1 MPKRE
6 TTSGQAG
13 RAGRSRAPRGR
24 PAKAR
29 AEAAGL
35 SPDVLAAG
43 ASAAL
48 PAWLPGARWFGGK
61 ARTIRGV
68 TPLDHA
74 ALPGTAGILALFA
87 VAYAD
92 GGEETYQVP
101 VLPDPERAG
110 VQDALE
116 DEGFCRALLGQIR
129 QAGTLT
135 GTRGRFRFA
144 PTELFAEVL
153 PAEPEAVKRL
163 RAEQTNTS
171 VVCDQ
176 RAILKLFRRLEPG
189 PNPDFEITGFLTR
202 QTDFR
207 GIPRLAGSIAYERD
221 GHEPITLAVL
231 QEFVLNQGDA
241 WTATLARLGDY
252 FAAAQEA
259 LEAEG
264 GTEAFARALA
274 DADAEEAR
282 RLGAL
287 TGQLHMALA
296 SATEPPLAP
305 ETASAADVIA
315 WRDGMA
321 AYLERVL
328 QTLSTAH
335 ESLPSPARDLA
346 HQVLEEAPGL
356 RDSLGALAV
365 LESQGISKI
374 RIHGDYH
381 LGQVLKVGEGFVIL
395 DFEGEPA
402 RPLAERRAP
411 QCALKDVAGMLR
423 SFAYAAQSGLAAA
436 LVGAAEEGALAGRL
450 PPWAERWESGVRG
463 AFLEGYLA
471 QTWERGAAF
480 LPRDRD
486 HLDAVLR
493 VFEVDKAL
501 YELQYEMNNRPAWVR
516 IPLEGLHRAGQ
527 PAPRRAGGRLC
538 MGEGPFAFTACLELL
553 ESLGVRAENERQL
566 ADLIDEVP
574 LDSIYYHTHGFFL
587 RHKFVAGAY
596 PNDFATWAAVQVRD
610 RVLGERLAM
619 VDPAGFANLQ
629 GLREELVSII
639 DDHLRGLTMVP
650 GIILGEP
657 FEFIQSRIVEIPTGV
672 QARSLQE
679 FRDGLLTVDVSAIY
693 FHLVEARLRLGRG
706 QNDFAAWLEH
716 GLDLPKLAARAR
728 ALDVYAGSLERTRGR
743 LIQLLDEAL
752 DAGASR

>member
-1 MPKRE
+1 MPKKELTPGATGRE
-6 TTSGQAG
+6 E
-13 RAGRSRAPRGR
+13 RPRAPRGR
-24 PAKAR
+24 PARAR
-29 AEAAGL
+29 TRTAA
-35 SPDVLAAG
+35 PDVLAARAAG
-43 ASAAL
+43 AL

-61 ARTIRGV
+61 ARTVGGI

-101 VLPDPERAG
+101 VLPEGEGAG
-110 VQDALE
+110 IRDAME
-116 DEGFCRALLGQIR
+116 DEGFCRALLTAIR
-129 QAGTLT
+129 QAAALAGA
-135 GTRGRFRFA
+135 RGRFRFA
-144 PTELFAEVL
+144 PTALFAELL

-163 RAEQTNTS
+163 RAEQSNTS

-189 PNPDFEITGFLTR
+189 PNPDFEIAEYLTR
-202 QTDFR
+202 RTDFR
-207 GIPRLAGSIAYERD
+207 GVPRLVGSIAYEQD
-221 GHEPITLAVL
+221 GHEPITLALL
-231 QEFVLNQGDA
+231 QEFVVNQGDA
-241 WTATLARLGDY
+241 WSATLGRLGDY

-259 LEAEG
+259 LEAG
-264 GTEAFARALA
+264 GGSEAFARALA

-287 TGQLHMALA
+287 TGELHMALA

-305 ETASAADVIA
+305 QPATAADVVA
-315 WRDGMA
+315 WREAMA

-328 QTLSTAH
+328 QTLSAAH
-335 ESLPSPARDLA
+335 ESLPVPARDLA

-365 LESQGISKI
+365 LEAQGISKI

-436 LVGAAEEGALAGRL
+436 LVGAADEQALAERL
-450 PPWAERWESGVRG
+450 APWAERWESGVRT

-471 QTWERGAAF
+471 QTWERGAPF

-486 HLDAVLR
+486 HLEAVLR
-493 VFEVDKAL
+493 VFEVDKAI
-501 YELQYEMNNRPAWVR
+501 YELQYEMNNRPTWVR
-516 IPLEGLHRAGQ
+516 IPLEGLRRACQ
-527 PAPRRAGGRLC
+527 PAPRPAGGRLRG
-538 MGEGPFAFTACLELL
+538 GEGPFAFTACLELL

-574 LDSIYYHTHGFFL
+574 QDSIYYHTHGFFL

-639 DDHLRGLTMVP
+639 DDHLRGLTIVP

-657 FEFIQSRIVEIPTGV
+657 FEFIQSRIVEIPTGLQV
-672 QARSLQE
+672 RSLQE
-679 FRDGLLTVDVSAIY
+679 FRDALLTVDVSAIY

-716 GLDLPKLAARAR
+716 GLGLPELAARAR

-743 LIQLLDEAL
+743 IIQLLDEAL
-752 DAGASR
+752 AEGGGR